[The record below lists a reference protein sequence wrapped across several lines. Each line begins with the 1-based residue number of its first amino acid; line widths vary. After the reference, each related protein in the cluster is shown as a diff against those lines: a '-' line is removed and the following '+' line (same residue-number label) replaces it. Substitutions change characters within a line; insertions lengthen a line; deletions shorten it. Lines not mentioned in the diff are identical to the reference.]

1 MSENDSETNNQSINS
16 DLDDTE
22 KIQTNNDPKIIDQSQ
37 DLNQYPKWINN
48 KGEEVKQVFGFNENA
63 ELVNARVAMIGFLM
77 LILTELAFGGEPAT
91 LKIFGIS
98 QKSNLYI
105 IFIPLTHLLFKSYEI
120 KIINWCLICICLGD
134 YLGNNWFTY

>member
-1 MSENDSETNNQSINS
+1 MSENDSEINNQTINS

-22 KIQTNNDPKIIDQSQ
+22 TIEPKNDSKLINQSQ
-37 DLNQYPKWINN
+37 SLNSYPKWINN

-63 ELVNARVAMIGFLM
+63 ELVNSRVAMIGFLM

-98 QKSNLYI
+98 
-105 IFIPLTHLLFKSYEI
+105 
-120 KIINWCLICICLGD
+120 
-134 YLGNNWFTY
+134 

>member
-1 MSENDSETNNQSINS
+1 MSDNDSEINNKSINS
-16 DLDDTE
+16 DLDDRET
-22 KIQTNNDPKIIDQSQ
+22 IQSKNDTKLIEQSQ
-37 DLNQYPKWINN
+37 NLNLDPKWINN

-98 QKSNLYI
+98 
-105 IFIPLTHLLFKSYEI
+105 
-120 KIINWCLICICLGD
+120 
-134 YLGNNWFTY
+134 

>member
-1 MSENDSETNNQSINS
+1 MPENDSEVNNQSINS
-16 DLDDTE
+16 DLDDAETIE
-22 KIQTNNDPKIIDQSQ
+22 QKNDPKLIDHSQSL
-37 DLNQYPKWINN
+37 DSYPKWINN

-98 QKSNLYI
+98 
-105 IFIPLTHLLFKSYEI
+105 
-120 KIINWCLICICLGD
+120 
-134 YLGNNWFTY
+134 

>member
-1 MSENDSETNNQSINS
+1 MPEIDPENKNININVET
-16 DLDDTE
+16 DDTKPIE
-22 KIQTNNDPKIIDQSQ
+22 PKNDPNLIDQSISS
-37 DLNQYPKWINN
+37 YPKWINN

-98 QKSNLYI
+98 
-105 IFIPLTHLLFKSYEI
+105 
-120 KIINWCLICICLGD
+120 
-134 YLGNNWFTY
+134 